1 MGCCGRVI
9 GGKPH
14 LFRVRTRTPC
24 DLLRFTVLEMIAIS
38 WEYETDASAMPG
50 AEDPGRMKV
59 LEDRLEN
66 CLETEGVSLLTVVVT
81 GDGVREWQWYTR
93 SVEDMMRIANEGLQG
108 EQPFP
113 VSFFTDTIPNGARS
127 SGSRRRKPN
136 YVFKPTAEEVAR
148 IIQTPSRGGGLTR
161 R

>member
-1 MGCCGRVI
+1 MRKLFGHRAPPVVPKADDPWVVADGVI

-14 LFRVRTRTPC
+14 LFRVRTNAMRLVRSTEYS
-24 DLLRFTVLEMIAIS
+24 EMIAIS
-38 WEYETDASAMPG
+38 WEYETDASGMPG
-50 AEDPGRMKV
+50 AEDLGRMKV

-113 VSFFTDTIPNGARS
+113 VSFSHEHDPEWRA
-127 SGSRRRKPN
+127 
-136 YVFKPTAEEVAR
+136 FKRFA
-148 IIQTPSRGGGLTR
+148 QTEA
-161 R
+161 